1 MHADLLLGDRSC
13 SSASP
18 SMYHFFV
25 SCSSLDGYEPSTLL
39 ARALAWRSAK
49 GGELS
54 DVRENV
60 EMCEIGQ
67 SGRSLSSVN

>member
-1 MHADLLLGDRSC
+1 MRICCLVIGVVVLLHPACIIFSC
-13 SSASP
+13 LAA
-18 SMYHFFV
+18 
-25 SCSSLDGYEPSTLL
+25 SLDGYEPSALL